1 MESMNRREL
10 LKLGAGA
17 VSGFYP
23 AMAAAQAGS
32 TDEGGTRHQ
41 EAEQWGTF
49 EAAFDGPAT
58 GNPFVD
64 VTFGA
69 RFTLQNRTVSVPGFY
84 DGGGVYRV
92 RFMPD
97 ARGEWTYETVSNV
110 NSLAGKTGSFQCV
123 APAAGNHG
131 PVQVAHTFHFQ
142 HADGTPFFP
151 FGTTCY
157 AWAYLGEALEEET
170 LSTLRAGPFNKV
182 RMCVLPKPI
191 DNAPLF
197 AFPFVRHADGS
208 NDLTQLNPAYFQHI
222 EKRVQD
228 LLAMDIQA
236 DLILF
241 HPYDS
246 WGYKS
251 MPADAD
257 DRYLRYA
264 IARFA
269 AYRNVWWS
277 IANEFDLFKEKTPSD
292 WDRFFRI
299 VQESDPSNH
308 LRSIHYSKVLYDYSK
323 AWVTHASLQNYA
335 FDHAAEWR
343 VEWNKPIVFDEI
355 QYEGNIAR
363 RWGNLSAQEMTRRFW
378 LSAVAGTYTTHGET
392 YITAAGVPESANGGA
407 MRGESPARIGFLRKV
422 LEEST
427 STGLTEYEGSYYL
440 SAGDPGNLYLYFFD
454 YHEPAEYEFPLP
466 QDAKFTAEI
475 IDPWEMTITPVAGT
489 FSGNSK
495 LTLPGKPYMAARFR
509 KVT

>member
-1 MESMNRREL
+1 MESMNRRDL
-10 LKLGAGA
+10 LKIGAGA
-17 VSGFYP
+17 VSGLYP
-23 AMAAAQAGS
+23 AMAAAQAGP
-32 TDEGGTRHQ
+32 TDESGMRHHDV
-41 EAEQWGTF
+41 EQWAAF
-49 EAAFDGPAT
+49 EASLGGPSI

-64 VTFGA
+64 VQFGA
-69 RFTLQNRTVSVPGFY
+69 RFTLENRTVNVPGFY
-84 DGGGVYRV
+84 DGAGVYRV

-97 ARGEWTYETVSNV
+97 STGEWSYETVSNAD
-110 NSLAGKTGSFQCV
+110 SLAGKTGSFQCV
-123 APAAGNHG
+123 APAEGNHG

-157 AWAYLGEALEEET
+157 AWAYLGDALEEET
-170 LSTLRAGPFNKV
+170 LATLRAGPFNKV

-197 AFPFVRHADGS
+197 AFPFVRQADGS

-228 LLAMDIQA
+228 LMEMDIQA

-257 DRYLRYA
+257 DRYLRYV

-269 AYRNVWWS
+269 SYRNVWWS
-277 IANEFDLFKEKTPSD
+277 IANEYDLFKEKTPAD

-308 LRSIHYSKVLYDYSK
+308 LRSIHYSRVLYDYSK

-378 LSAVAGTYTTHGET
+378 LSAVAGTYATHGQT
-392 YITAAGVPESANGGA
+392 YEGPAGVPESANGGA
-407 MRGESPARIGFLRKV
+407 MHGESPARIGFLRKLV
-422 LEEST
+422 EQST
-427 STGLTEYEGSYYL
+427 STGLTQYDGSYYL
-440 SAGDPGNLYLYFFD
+440 SAGEPGQLYLYYFD
-454 YHEPAEYEFPLP
+454 YHQPADYEFPLP
-466 QDAKFTAEI
+466 QDAKFSAEI
-475 IDPWEMTITPVAGT
+475 IDPWEMTITPVTGT

-495 LTLPGKPYMAARFR
+495 LKLPRKPYMAARFR